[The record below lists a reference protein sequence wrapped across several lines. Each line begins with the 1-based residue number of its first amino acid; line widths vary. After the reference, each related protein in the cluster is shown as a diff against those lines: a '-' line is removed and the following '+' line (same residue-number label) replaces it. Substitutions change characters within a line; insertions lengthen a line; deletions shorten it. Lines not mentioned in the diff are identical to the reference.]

1 MNTLHSGEAAARIL
15 SQLDSEAAVEGHHR
29 ALTRPMRPVAA
40 LADVIAVASTAR
52 FRAAN
57 RTRLRESARY
67 GLVIV
72 VGTALLDILVFGPL
86 HPTAFVLI
94 AGLNI
99 VVAAVAAMSAVA
111 TTTRA
116 GRQPEALVIV
126 TLLTVDAATIAIG
139 VAYRELGMVAIGYL
153 LLLPTIVALVVQWT
167 TRIHVA
173 WLAGHA
179 LAVLWYAS
187 FVTEPLTDGGTRGD
201 LILLLIVAT
210 AVSLFGHLAALQSR
224 VVGFVQIERI
234 KALNRQARRDE
245 ARLDRMNA
253 LLEQSAMTDELT
265 GLKNRLSLRLDL
277 RVIRGRMARQPESY
291 GLLVLDLDRFKAIND
306 LQGHVAGD
314 AVLRAIATAFVGAL
328 RIGDDVYRYGGEEF
342 VALVRVATPDD
353 AVLAA
358 ERMRRAVE
366 DLHIGHP
373 GNPPYGR
380 VTVSVGVAVFGPAD
394 TVIDDDAW
402 IARADVALYRAKA
415 LGRDRTEATIGTV
428 PSA

>member
-1 MNTLHSGEAAARIL
+1 MSTLHPSEAAARIL
-15 SQLDSEAAVEGHHR
+15 SPLDSDSAAERHQR
-29 ALTRPMRPVAA
+29 ALTRRLRPVAA
-40 LADVIAVASTAR
+40 LADAIAVASTAR

-57 RTRLRESARY
+57 RTRLRESARH

-72 VGTALLDILVFGPL
+72 IATALLDIFVFGPL
-86 HPTAFVLI
+86 HPGAFAFV
-94 AGLNI
+94 AGFNLL
-99 VVAAVAAMSAVA
+99 VAAVAGISILA

-116 GRQPEALVIV
+116 GRQPEALVFA

-153 LLLPTIVALVVQWT
+153 LLLPTIVALVVAWT

-187 FVTEPLTDGGTRGD
+187 FVIEPFTDGSARGD

-210 AVSLFGHLAALQSR
+210 AVSLFGHLAALQAR
-224 VVGFVQIERI
+224 VLGFVQIERI

-277 RVIRGRMARQPESY
+277 RAIRGRMTRQPDRY
-291 GLLVLDLDRFKAIND
+291 GLLVLDMDRFKAIND
-306 LQGHVAGD
+306 FEGHVAGD
-314 AVLRAIATAFVGAL
+314 GVLRATATAFAGAL
-328 RIGDDVYRYGGEEF
+328 RAGDDVYRYGGEEF
-342 VALVRVATPDD
+342 VALVRVATPED
-353 AVLAA
+353 AIVAG

-366 DLHIGHP
+366 DLHIPHLA
-373 GNPPYGR
+373 NPPHGQ
-380 VTVSVGVAVFGPAD
+380 VTVSVGVAVFGPDDAG
-394 TVIDDDAW
+394 IDDDAW
-402 IARADVALYRAKA
+402 IARADAALYRAKA
-415 LGRDRTEATIGTV
+415 LGRNRTEAATGMLA
-428 PSA
+428 SA